1 MNCLVLLVSHVH
13 PQINELT
20 GTNDPIHLLHLIQWC
35 ISNEMFNKH
44 LLKFIMHLF
53 LIFCIPS
60 IIVRTEFGKI
70 FLSLEPYDHRKLH
83 VFVAEKYTIDKR
95 LSKIKM

>member
-20 GTNDPIHLLHLIQWC
+20 GTNDPIHLIHLIQWC

-60 IIVRTEFGKI
+60 IIVRTESGKI